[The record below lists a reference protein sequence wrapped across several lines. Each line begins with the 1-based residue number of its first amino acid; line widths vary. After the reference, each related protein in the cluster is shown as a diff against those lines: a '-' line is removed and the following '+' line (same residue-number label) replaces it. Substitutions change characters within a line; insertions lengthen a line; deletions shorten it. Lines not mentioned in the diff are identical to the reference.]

1 MTAAEQE
8 FLNNPLGKDTTLE
21 DVLDGFE
28 FLDDWEERY
37 AFIIDLG
44 KQLPAFPDDERREE
58 NYVHGCQSQ
67 VWLIHH
73 YDEQSGKLYLL
84 IDSDAIIVRGL
95 AAIIPGGPEWQVS
108 QGPAGHGH
116 RRAVRATGSVPPH
129 LAHTGQRPESH
140 GWQNPGCGCGN
151 RRSVIEQPYQT
162 IATSSRCILI
172 SPPKTGMLP
181 LLKSG

>member
-1 MTAAEQE
+1 MTASEQD
-8 FLNNPLGKDTTLE
+8 FLDNPLGKDTTLD
-21 DVLDGFE
+21 DVVDGFE

-95 AAIIPGGPEWQVS
+95 AAIILVALNGKTPRELL
-108 QGPAGHGH
+108 
-116 RRAVRATGSVPPH
+116 ATDIDE
-129 LAHTGQRPESH
+129 LF
-140 GWQNPGCGCGN
+140 
-151 RRSVIEQPYQT
+151 EQLDLF
-162 IATSSRCILI
+162 RHI
-172 SPPKTGMLP
+172 SPTRGNGLRAMVGKIRDIAAETVAA
-181 LLKSG
+181 

>member
-28 FLDDWEERY
+28 FLDDWEGRY

-44 KQLPAFPDDERREE
+44 KQLQAFPDDERREE

-95 AAIIPGGPEWQVS
+95 AAIILVALNGKSP
-108 QGPAGHGH
+108 
-116 RRAVRATGSVPPH
+116 RDLLATDIDE
-129 LAHTGQRPESH
+129 LF
-140 GWQNPGCGCGN
+140 
-151 RRSVIEQPYQT
+151 EQLDLF
-162 IATSSRCILI
+162 RHI
-172 SPPKTGMLP
+172 SPTRGNGLRAMV
-181 LLKSG
+181 GRIRDVAAETAAA